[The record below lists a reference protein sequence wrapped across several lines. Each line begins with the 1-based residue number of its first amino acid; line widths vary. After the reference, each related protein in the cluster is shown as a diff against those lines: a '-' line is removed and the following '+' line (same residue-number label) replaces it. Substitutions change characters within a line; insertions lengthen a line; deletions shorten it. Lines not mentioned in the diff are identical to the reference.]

1 MPSRSSSRQP
11 GRWRRRLFFRL
22 LPLLLTLVAS
32 HAHAQ
37 RSPSCQADSQCWRE
51 LSRGSKLAEA
61 ADYPA
66 ALVAFQQAFARI
78 PDPRLQ
84 INIGRSLHRLG
95 RYDEAIAAF
104 QRYQATAPANSPPDE
119 REIAQRFLTESQ
131 TAQQKS
137 TPAPSPQPSTQTA
150 PIYKKWWFWTVL
162 GAAVVGGVVVGVV
175 VGTWPRSPSEEQAE
189 RIRFGLSVRY

>member
-11 GRWRRRLFFRL
+11 RWGGQRRLLRL
-22 LPLLLTLVAS
+22 LPLLLTLVAIP
-32 HAHAQ
+32 AQAQ
-37 RSPSCQADSQCWRE
+37 RLPSCQADSLCWRE

-66 ALVAFQQAFARI
+66 ALVAFQQAFARV

-104 QRYQATAPANSPPDE
+104 QRYQATAPASSPPE
-119 REIAQRFLTESQ
+119 EQEIAQRFLTESQ

-150 PIYKKWWFWTVL
+150 PIYKKWSYKKFFVSD
-162 GAAVVGGVVVGVV
+162 GAGCWNGETRAPG
-175 VGTWPRSPSEEQAE
+175 
-189 RIRFGLSVRY
+189 

>member
-104 QRYQATAPANSPPDE
+104 QRYQATAPASSPPE
-119 REIAQRFLTESQ
+119 EQEIAQRFLTESQ
-131 TAQQKS
+131 AAQQKS
-137 TPAPSPQPSTQTA
+137 TPAPSQQPATQA
-150 PIYKKWWFWTVL
+150 SPIYKKWSSKKSWSSDGTGCWNEGT
-162 GAAVVGGVVVGVV
+162 GAAGQIGGS
-175 VGTWPRSPSEEQAE
+175 RSCGIANS
-189 RIRFGLSVRY
+189 